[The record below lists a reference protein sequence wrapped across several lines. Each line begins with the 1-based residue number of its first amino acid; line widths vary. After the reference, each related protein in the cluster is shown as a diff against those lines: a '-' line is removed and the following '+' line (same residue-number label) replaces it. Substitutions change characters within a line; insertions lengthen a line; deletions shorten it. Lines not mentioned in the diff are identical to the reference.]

1 MALVMQ
7 GVKEYAENMDVEL
20 QHVDGR
26 YVIYAQNEAGHNCT
40 MVDLID
46 VLLWVH
52 KHLPTL
58 IPKEESND

>member
-1 MALVMQ
+1 MTIVMT
-7 GVKEYAENMDVEL
+7 GVKEYGENMDVEL
-20 QHVDGR
+20 QYVGGR

>member
-1 MALVMQ
+1 MTIVMT

-20 QHVDGR
+20 QYVGGR
-26 YVIYAQNEAGHNCT
+26 YVIYAQNEAGYNCT

-52 KHLPTL
+52 KHLPTM
-58 IPKEESND
+58 IPQEESND